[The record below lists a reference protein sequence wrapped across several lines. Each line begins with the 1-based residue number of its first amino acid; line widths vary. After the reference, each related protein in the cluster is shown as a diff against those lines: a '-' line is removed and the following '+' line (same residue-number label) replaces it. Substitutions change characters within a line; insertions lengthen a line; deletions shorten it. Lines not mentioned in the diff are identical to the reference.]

1 MRNQDI
7 LKDQHWANSR
17 NDGPGSEKSE
27 GRNYEAE
34 VLVPF
39 RGGGYAPRAIP
50 LVAPVTFAILIL
62 MWWAVTAFGTASPLG
77 LPRPGEVVTALLD
90 MAKSGELARHLG
102 ASLHRLIVGFTLGA
116 ACGIAVGAAIGLS
129 SFARSSALPVVS
141 ALFPV
146 PKIALLPL
154 FILWFGIGETPKI
167 ATIALG
173 VFSPIA
179 IATFGG
185 IDGIDRNLIR
195 MAQSFGVPPA
205 TVWRKIVFPGALPSL
220 LSGVRIAAA
229 IAVILLTAAEMIG
242 AQHGIGALVLSSGN
256 LMQTDRLIVGV
267 LLLSLTGLAAAHAIT
282 VLETNVRRR
291 R

>member
-1 MRNQDI
+1 
-7 LKDQHWANSR
+7 
-17 NDGPGSEKSE
+17 
-27 GRNYEAE
+27 
-34 VLVPF
+34 
-39 RGGGYAPRAIP
+39 
-50 LVAPVTFAILIL
+50 
-62 MWWAVTAFGTASPLG
+62 
-77 LPRPGEVVTALLD
+77 
-90 MAKSGELARHLG
+90 
-102 ASLHRLIVGFTLGA
+102 
-116 ACGIAVGAAIGLS
+116 
-129 SFARSSALPVVS
+129 
-141 ALFPV
+141 
-146 PKIALLPL
+146 
-154 FILWFGIGETPKI
+154 
-167 ATIALG
+167 
-173 VFSPIA
+173 
-179 IATFGG
+179 
-185 IDGIDRNLIR
+185 